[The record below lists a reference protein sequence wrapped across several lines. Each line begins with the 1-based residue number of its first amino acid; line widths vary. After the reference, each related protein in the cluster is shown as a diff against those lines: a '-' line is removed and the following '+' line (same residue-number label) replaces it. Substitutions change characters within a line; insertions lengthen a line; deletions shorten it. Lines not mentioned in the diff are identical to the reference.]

1 MKWSW
6 KIARLADIDVYVH
19 ATFFILIAWI
29 GLSIWQQQAN
39 IPAVIN
45 GIGFILILF
54 VCVVLHEFGHALTA
68 RRFGIRTRHIT
79 LLPIGGVAALERM
92 PDDPK
97 QEFLVALAGP
107 AVNVVIA
114 IGLWLWLQ
122 LSNGLV
128 KVEAIATTDAS
139 LLARLMAINIMLAV
153 FNLIPALP
161 MDGGRVLRA
170 ILAMR
175 LEPARA
181 TQIAASVGQILAV
194 WMGVFGFF
202 YYPFL
207 MFIALFIWI
216 GAVAE
221 AGSASMKSVLAG
233 VSVGDATLT
242 EVQTL
247 SPEEPLSR
255 AIEQTLAGS
264 QKDFPVMRDGEV
276 AGVLTQTA
284 LLRGLQAAGS
294 DAHVRDWMH
303 REVPTLAAH
312 EPLEK
317 ALERLRDSPCKLLP
331 VVQAERIVGFINID
345 NIAELIQFHET
356 LHVRRGTGRTV
367 PAGESGRF
375 N

>member
-6 KIARLADIDVYVH
+6 KIARLAAIDVYVH

-39 IPAVIN
+39 VLAVIN

-68 RRFGIRTRHIT
+68 RRYGIRTRHIT
-79 LLPIGGVAALERM
+79 LLPIGGVASLERM

-114 IGLWLWLQ
+114 LGLWLWLQ

-128 KVEAIATTDAS
+128 GADEIAATDGPF
-139 LLARLMAINIMLAV
+139 LARLMAINIMLAV
-153 FNLIPALP
+153 FNLLPALP

-175 LEPARA
+175 LERTRA

-207 MFIALFIWI
+207 MFIALFVWI

-221 AGSASMKSVLAG
+221 AGSANIKSILAG
-233 VSVGDATLT
+233 VSAGDAMLT
-242 EVQTL
+242 DVETL
-247 SPEEPLSR
+247 SPEDPLSR
-255 AIEQTLAGS
+255 AIEITLAGS
-264 QKDFPVMRDGEV
+264 QKDFPVSNNGVV
-276 AGVLTQTA
+276 AGVLTQAA
-284 LLRGLQAAGS
+284 LLKGLQAQGQQAL
-294 DAHVRDWMH
+294 VRDWMQQD
-303 REVPTLAAH
+303 VQSVDKS

-317 ALERLRDSPCKLLP
+317 VIERLRDSPCKLLP
-331 VVQAERIVGFINID
+331 VIGAGRTIGFINID
-345 NIAELIQFHET
+345 NIAELMQFHKT
-356 LHVRRGTGRTV
+356 LHERRAT
-367 PAGESGRF
+367 
-375 N
+375 

>member
-79 LLPIGGVAALERM
+79 LLPIGGVASLERM

-114 IGLWLWLQ
+114 LGLWLWLQ

-128 KVEAIATTDAS
+128 KVEELATTDAS
-139 LLARLMAINIMLAV
+139 FLARLMAINVMLAV
-153 FNLIPALP
+153 FNLLPALP

-221 AGSASMKSVLAG
+221 AGSANMKSVLAG
-233 VSVGDATLT
+233 VSVGDAMLT
-242 EVQTL
+242 DVQTL
-247 SPEEPLSR
+247 SGGEPLSR
-255 AIEQTLAGS
+255 AIEKTLAGS
-264 QKDFPVMRDGEV
+264 QKDFPVMSDGEV
-276 AGVLTQTA
+276 AGVLTQAA

-294 DAHVRDWMH
+294 DAYVRDWMH
-303 REVPTLAAH
+303 PEVPTLAAH

-356 LHVRRGTGRTV
+356 LHTRRGAGRTA

-375 N
+375 

>member
-114 IGLWLWLQ
+114 LGLWLWLQ

-128 KVEAIATTDAS
+128 KVEEIATTDAS
-139 LLARLMAINIMLAV
+139 FMVRLMAINVMLAV

-170 ILAMR
+170 LLAMR

-207 MFIALFIWI
+207 MFIALFVWI

-221 AGSASMKSVLAG
+221 AGSAHMKSILGG
-233 VSVGDATLT
+233 VKAGDATLT
-242 EVQTL
+242 DVETL
-247 SPEEPLSR
+247 SPDEPLSR
-255 AIEQTLAGS
+255 AIEMTLAGS
-264 QKDFPVMRDGEV
+264 QKDFPVLINGVV
-276 AGVLTQTA
+276 AGVLTQSA
-284 LLRGLQAAGS
+284 LLKGLQADGQRAS
-294 DAHVRDWMH
+294 VRDWMH
-303 REVPTLAAH
+303 EDVQSVDKS

-317 ALERLRDSPCKLLP
+317 VLERLRESPCKLLP
-331 VVQAERIVGFINID
+331 VVDAGRIIGFINIE
-345 NIAELIQFHET
+345 NIAELMQFQQS
-356 LHVRRGTGRTV
+356 LHARR
-367 PAGESGRF
+367 AI
-375 N
+375 